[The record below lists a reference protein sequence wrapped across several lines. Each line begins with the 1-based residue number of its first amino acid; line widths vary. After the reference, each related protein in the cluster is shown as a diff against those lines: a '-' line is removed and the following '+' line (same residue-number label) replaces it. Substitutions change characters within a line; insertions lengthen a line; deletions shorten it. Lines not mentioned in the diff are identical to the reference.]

1 MRRRKK
7 IRDGLEDINIT
18 PVMDVV
24 FLILIYFFVVGSNG
38 FKNQIYKIKLPIASE
53 SPAKIGKDK
62 YKSVTFISNNEIL
75 IDSNDKKV
83 FTIKLHELDKYL
95 SNKDEVLLSIDKN
108 LKQIEFK
115 VSCSKGTYIR
125 SLCEDIGNKLR
136 NCSIYERI
144 AKNQGWGF
152 FYNKCNKY

>member
-18 PVMDVV
+18 PVMDIV

-108 LKQIEFK
+108 TEYKNVIEIIDKLK
-115 VSCSKGTYIR
+115 S
-125 SLCEDIGNKLR
+125 IGITKINLNSMSEGEKL
-136 NCSIYERI
+136 
-144 AKNQGWGF
+144 WL
-152 FYNKCNKY
+152 

>member
-108 LKQIEFK
+108 TEYKNVIEIIDKLK
-115 VSCSKGTYIR
+115 S
-125 SLCEDIGNKLR
+125 IGITKINL
-136 NCSIYERI
+136 NSMSE
-144 AKNQGWGF
+144 GETLWL
-152 FYNKCNKY
+152 

>member
-108 LKQIEFK
+108 TEYKNVIEIIDKLK
-115 VSCSKGTYIR
+115 S
-125 SLCEDIGNKLR
+125 IGITKINLNSMSEAQKL
-136 NCSIYERI
+136 
-144 AKNQGWGF
+144 
-152 FYNKCNKY
+152 

>member
-108 LKQIEFK
+108 TEYKNVIEIIDKLKSNGFHWSPSEKAWQRMR
-115 VSCSKGTYIR
+115 GIR
-125 SLCEDIGNKLR
+125 VLG
-136 NCSIYERI
+136 I
-144 AKNQGWGF
+144 AKAIVL
-152 FYNKCNKY
+152 

>member
-38 FKNQIYKIKLPIASE
+38 FKNQLYKIKLPIASE

-108 LKQIEFK
+108 TEYKNVIEIIDKLK
-115 VSCSKGTYIR
+115 S
-125 SLCEDIGNKLR
+125 IGITKINLNSMSEGEKL
-136 NCSIYERI
+136 
-144 AKNQGWGF
+144 
-152 FYNKCNKY
+152 

>member
-24 FLILIYFFVVGSNG
+24 FLILIYFFVCGGNS

-108 LKQIEFK
+108 TEYKNVIEIIDKLK
-115 VSCSKGTYIR
+115 S
-125 SLCEDIGNKLR
+125 IGITKINLNSMSEGEKL
-136 NCSIYERI
+136 
-144 AKNQGWGF
+144 
-152 FYNKCNKY
+152 

>member
-108 LKQIEFK
+108 TEYKNVIEIIDKLK
-115 VSCSKGTYIR
+115 S
-125 SLCEDIGNKLR
+125 IGITKINLNSMSDGEKL
-136 NCSIYERI
+136 
-144 AKNQGWGF
+144 WL
-152 FYNKCNKY
+152 

>member
-1 MRRRKK
+1 MRNE
-7 IRDGLEDINIT
+7 LEDINIT

-24 FLILIYFFVVGSNG
+24 FLILIYFFVCGGNS

-108 LKQIEFK
+108 TEYKNVIEIIDKLK
-115 VSCSKGTYIR
+115 S
-125 SLCEDIGNKLR
+125 IGITKINLNSMSEGEKL
-136 NCSIYERI
+136 
-144 AKNQGWGF
+144 
-152 FYNKCNKY
+152 

>member
-108 LKQIEFK
+108 TEYKNVIEIIDKLK
-115 VSCSKGTYIR
+115 S
-125 SLCEDIGNKLR
+125 IGITKINLNSMSEGEKL
-136 NCSIYERI
+136 
-144 AKNQGWGF
+144 WL
-152 FYNKCNKY
+152 

>member
-24 FLILIYFFVVGSNG
+24 FLILIYFFVCGGNS
-38 FKNQIYKIKLPIASE
+38 FKNQIYKVNLPIASE

-108 LKQIEFK
+108 TEYKNVIEIIDKLK
-115 VSCSKGTYIR
+115 S
-125 SLCEDIGNKLR
+125 IGITKINLNSMSEGEKL
-136 NCSIYERI
+136 
-144 AKNQGWGF
+144 
-152 FYNKCNKY
+152 

>member
-24 FLILIYFFVVGSNG
+24 FLILIYFFVVWSNG

-108 LKQIEFK
+108 TEYKNVIEIIDKLK
-115 VSCSKGTYIR
+115 S
-125 SLCEDIGNKLR
+125 IGITKINLNSMSEGEKL
-136 NCSIYERI
+136 
-144 AKNQGWGF
+144 WL
-152 FYNKCNKY
+152 